1 MNTST
6 KKNNIT
12 AIVSFEDSLEKLQSC
27 LQALNTWV
35 PQIIVVLREDKEIK
49 NQIVD
54 KFNVSVYSQKLSTTR
69 TRWEFGLNQTNTP
82 WALLIRSN
90 EIVTGQL
97 RKAITD
103 KIKTHGEK
111 VHRYLLPLTIVF
123 LKKRLKYS
131 LDWNDS
137 QPSHLLHTFKTINTI
152 SQQEKHETL
161 SGELIRYSE
170 NTISECAHTVTQK
183 AEERATNLAQHT
195 KRFPPLSLFLRGV
208 ISSTKVFFKIYIFK
222 KGFKEGFEGIAFA
235 VCDAHAELLGYLR
248 YYELYIRGGK
258 LLYDNLSSLEK
269 ILIIK
274 LRDIG
279 DNILCTPLI
288 RNLKQHLP
296 NTSISVLTW
305 SYSIPVF
312 GENPHIDHLFGLPK
326 NPSSTDI
333 SKLQNELN
341 PMNFDLVM
349 STHSGDLPSKLL
361 SKIKSPNKINNFYR
375 GRNKLYT
382 VLTEESDYYRSSIER
397 DLDCLRSLGL
407 EPANTHTEIFL
418 TNHETTWAREA
429 MKEKG
434 LDLTKKIILIHP
446 TAAVTIRE
454 WPLEK
459 FKQLIKNLNK
469 KTNIQPIAI
478 CTELEYA
485 KVKTLLNDI
494 PDLVI
499 FHKITVRQMM
509 AIIHECDLVIDNDSS
524 PSHVAAAFGI
534 PTIVLFS
541 QAIRTIFRPYHR
553 EKDRHFVFYN
563 DVNCRECELTTCD
576 DRICL
581 DFSSDEV
588 YAQALKMLSTEEI

>member
-12 AIVSFEDSLEKLQSC
+12 AVVSFEGSLEKLQSC
-27 LQALNTWV
+27 LQALNTWI
-35 PQIIVVLREDKEIK
+35 PQIIVVLPEGKEIGK
-49 NQIVD
+49 QIVD
-54 KFNVSVYSQKLSTTR
+54 KFNVSVCSQKPSTTS
-69 TRWEFGLNQTNTP
+69 TRWESGLNQTNTP

-97 RKAITD
+97 RKAITE
-103 KIKTHGEK
+103 KTQTNGEK
-111 VHRYLLPLTIVF
+111 ARRYLLPLTMVF
-123 LKKRLKYS
+123 LKKRLKY
-131 LDWNDS
+131 LMDWKDS
-137 QPSHLLHTFKTINTI
+137 PPSHLIYNFKGINTV
-152 SQQEKHETL
+152 SQYEKLVPL

-170 NTISECAHTVTQK
+170 DTISECAHTITQK
-183 AEERATNLAQHT
+183 AEERAANLAQHT
-195 KRFPPLSLFLRGV
+195 TSFSPLSLFLRGV
-208 ISSTKVFFKIYIFK
+208 ISSTKVFFKTYIFK
-222 KGFKEGFEGIAFA
+222 KSFKEGFEGITFA

-258 LLYDNLSSLEK
+258 LLYDNLSSLEN

-288 RNLKQHLP
+288 RNLKYHLP
-296 NTSISVLTW
+296 NTSISILTW

-312 GENPHIDHLFGLPK
+312 EKNPHIDHLFKLPK
-326 NPSSTDI
+326 NPSSKDI

-341 PMNFDLVM
+341 SINFDLVM
-349 STHSGDLPSKLL
+349 STHSGGLPSKLL
-361 SKIKSPNKINNFYR
+361 SKIKSSNKINNFYR

-382 VLTEESDYYRSSIER
+382 ILTKESDYYRSSIER

-407 EPANTHTEIFL
+407 EPTNTHTEIFL
-418 TNHETTWAREA
+418 TSHETTWARET
-429 MKEKG
+429 MKAKG

-446 TAAVTIRE
+446 TAGVTIRE

-459 FKQLIKNLNK
+459 FKQLIKSLNK
-469 KTNIQPIAI
+469 KTHIQPIAI

-524 PSHVAAAFGI
+524 PSHVATAFGI

-541 QAIRTIFRPYHR
+541 QAIRTIFRPYHQ
-553 EKDRHFVFYN
+553 EKDRHFVFYS